1 MSKTDSPKMSLP
13 LRGFLFI
20 FLLGL
25 LSVPGLADLRL
36 TVPKRTKPTPVQQYN
51 RDGVKALEKH
61 NYGTAKK
68 LFYKAYL
75 LDPNDPFTLNNLGYV
90 AELEG
95 DLERAQRFYEL
106 SQEQNSDAVVDT
118 AGSTGVVGK
127 TVSQVAG
134 HADANNLQV
143 NRMNVQAVGLLSKDR
158 GPEAD
163 VVLTKALAVDP
174 KNPFTLN
181 NLGYAKEKEGELESA
196 LDYYRQSA
204 NQNSKEPIVV
214 TLTKDWRGQPI
225 SAVAAENAKKVSKL
239 LQKETREDRSVQVAR
254 LNLRGVSALNRNDKE
269 DARRDFQQAYKLDP
283 ADAFTLNNMGYL
295 AEMEGDR
302 ETAQFFY
309 DKAQQ
314 ARHADHRVTLATRK
328 DIEGEKVARAAE
340 GSQAKVEEK
349 MAADL
354 EKRRGQG
361 PPQLKRRGNPPV
373 NQPAT
378 QPATQPPVPETQEQK
393 PEIQPQQK

>member
-1 MSKTDSPKMSLP
+1 MSKTGFSKMTLP
-13 LRGFLFI
+13 LRGFVFM

-25 LSVPGLADLRL
+25 LCAPGMAELRL
-36 TVPKRTKPTPVQQYN
+36 TLPKRTKPTPVQQYN

-106 SQEQNSDAVVDT
+106 SQEQNSDAVVDR
-118 AGSTGVVGK
+118 ADSDGVIGK

-134 HADANNLQV
+134 HADADNLQV

-163 VVLTKALAVDP
+163 LVLTKALAVDP

-196 LDYYRQSA
+196 LNYYRQSA
-204 NQNSKEPIVV
+204 SLNSQEPIVV

-225 SAVAAENAKKVSKL
+225 SSVAAENAKKVSKML
-239 LQKETREDRSVQVAR
+239 EKEKREDRSVQVAR

-269 DARRDFQQAYKLDP
+269 DARKDFQQAYKLD
-283 ADAFTLNNMGYL
+283 AHDAFTLNNMGYV
-295 AEMEGDR
+295 AELDGDR

-328 DIEGEKVARAAE
+328 EIEGEKVARAAE
-340 GSQAKVEEK
+340 GSEAKVEET

-378 QPATQPPVPETQEQK
+378 EPPLPETQEQNPEGNPATQPPQR
-393 PEIQPQQK
+393 

>member
-1 MSKTDSPKMSLP
+1 M
-13 LRGFLFI
+13 
-20 FLLGL
+20 
-25 LSVPGLADLRL
+25 LSIPGLADLRL
-36 TVPKRTKPTPVQQYN
+36 NLPKRTKPTPVQQLN

-106 SQEQNSDAVVDT
+106 SQEQNSDAVVDK
-118 AGSTGVVGK
+118 AGNEGVVGK

-181 NLGYAKEKEGELESA
+181 NLGYAKEKEGELEAA
-196 LDYYRQSA
+196 LSYYQQAA
-204 NQNSKEPIVV
+204 NQNSQEPIVV

-225 SAVAAENAKKVSKL
+225 SAVAAENAKKVSKM
-239 LQKETREDRSVQVAR
+239 LQNEKREDRSVQVAR
-254 LNLRGVSALNRNDKE
+254 LNLRGVSALNRNDKQS
-269 DARRDFQQAYKLDP
+269 ARQDFQQAYKLDP
-283 ADAFTLNNMGYL
+283 RDAFTLNNMGYL

-328 DIEGEKVARAAE
+328 EIEGEKVARAAE
-340 GSQAKVEEK
+340 GSEAKVEET
-349 MAADL
+349 MVADQ

-361 PPQLKRRGNPPV
+361 PPQLRRRGNPPAS
-373 NQPAT
+373 QPAT
-378 QPATQPPVPETQEQK
+378 EPPIPQTQEQN
-393 PEIQPQQK
+393 PQGQPPQK